1 MITTASYLRG
11 LSHLVLK
18 FTTPEQGEG
27 ESFVNSPYTTGSGK
41 STKKPGPGLRRAM
54 PLPDTMFC
62 AQQIHIPPELP
73 DILKQFTKAAIRT
86 QPADVLQ
93 WSAGYFS
100 ALSRGDPL
108 PVKDRI
114 EMPVATQKTDTGLT
128 QGLLKVLHKQCS
140 HEQYVEL
147 AHLEQKWKNLCLP
160 VENFRTLLQLDP
172 CENKIEWIKF
182 LALGCSMLGGSLNTS
197 MKHLCEIL
205 TTDPEGGPARI
216 PFETFSYIY
225 RYLSKMDSDV
235 PEGDTESYLATLK
248 DTVDSR
254 KNGMI
259 GLPDF
264 FILTRKV

>member
-1 MITTASYLRG
+1 
-11 LSHLVLK
+11 
-18 FTTPEQGEG
+18 
-27 ESFVNSPYTTGSGK
+27 
-41 STKKPGPGLRRAM
+41 M

-100 ALSRGDPL
+100 ALSSGDPL

-114 EMPVATQKTDTGLT
+114 EMPVATQKTDTGL
-128 QGLLKVLHKQCS
+128 
-140 HEQYVEL
+140 
-147 AHLEQKWKNLCLP
+147 EQKWGKLCLP
-160 VENFRTLLQLDP
+160 VEKFRALLQLDP
-172 CENKIEWIKF
+172 CEHEIEWIKF
-182 LALGCSMLGGSLNTS
+182 LALGCSMLGGSLSTA

-216 PFETFSYIY
+216 PFETFAYVY
-225 RYLSKMDSDV
+225 RYLSRLD
-235 PEGDTESYLATLK
+235 PEISVAETEVYLSSLK
-248 DTVDSR
+248 DSVESR

-259 GLPDF
+259 GLSDF
-264 FILTRKV
+264 FVLRRKM

>member
-1 MITTASYLRG
+1 
-11 LSHLVLK
+11 
-18 FTTPEQGEG
+18 
-27 ESFVNSPYTTGSGK
+27 
-41 STKKPGPGLRRAM
+41 M

-128 QGLLKVLHKQCS
+128 QGLLRVLHKQCS
-140 HEQYVEL
+140 HRQYVDL
-147 AHLEQKWKNLCLP
+147 ADLEQKWGKLCLP
-160 VENFRTLLQLDP
+160 IEKFRALLQLDP
-172 CENKIEWIKF
+172 CEHEMEWMKF
-182 LALGCSMLGGSLNTS
+182 LALGCSMLGGSLSTA

-216 PFETFSYIY
+216 PFETFAYVY
-225 RYLSKMDSDV
+225 RYLSRLDPAISVAETDV
-235 PEGDTESYLATLK
+235 YLSSLK
-248 DTVDSR
+248 DSIESR

-259 GLPDF
+259 GLSDF
-264 FILTRKV
+264 FVLRRKM

>member
-1 MITTASYLRG
+1 
-11 LSHLVLK
+11 
-18 FTTPEQGEG
+18 
-27 ESFVNSPYTTGSGK
+27 
-41 STKKPGPGLRRAM
+41 M

-140 HEQYVEL
+140 HQQYVDL
-147 AHLEQKWKNLCLP
+147 ADLEQKWKNLCLP
-160 VENFRTLLQLDP
+160 IEKFRAIVDLDP
-172 CENKIEWIKF
+172 CEDKMEWMKF
-182 LALGCSMLGGSLNTS
+182 LALGCSTLGGSINTA
-197 MKHLCEIL
+197 MKHICEIL
-205 TTDPEGGPARI
+205 TADPEGGPARV
-216 PFETFSYIY
+216 PFETFSCVY
-225 RYLSKMDSDV
+225 RYLSKLEGTV
-235 PEGDTESYLATLK
+235 PPAEMESYLATLK
-248 DTVDSR
+248 ETVDKR

-259 GLPDF
+259 ALSDF
-264 FILTRKV
+264 FITKRKV

>member
-1 MITTASYLRG
+1 
-11 LSHLVLK
+11 
-18 FTTPEQGEG
+18 
-27 ESFVNSPYTTGSGK
+27 
-41 STKKPGPGLRRAM
+41 M

-140 HEQYVEL
+140 HKEYVEL
-147 AHLEQKWKNLCLP
+147 ADLEQKWKNLCLP
-160 VENFRTLLQLDP
+160 GEKFRAVLELDP
-172 CENKIEWIKF
+172 CKNKIEWIKF
-182 LALGCSMLGGSLNTS
+182 LALGCSMLGGSLTTA

-205 TTDPEGGPARI
+205 TSDPEGGAACI
-216 PFETFSYIY
+216 PFETFSYVY
-225 RYLSKMDSDV
+225 RYLSGLDSDI
-235 PEGDTESYLATLK
+235 PASDTETYLASLK
-248 DTVDSR
+248 ENVDSK

-259 GLPDF
+259 GLSDF
-264 FILTRKV
+264 FVLQRKI

>member
-1 MITTASYLRG
+1 
-11 LSHLVLK
+11 
-18 FTTPEQGEG
+18 
-27 ESFVNSPYTTGSGK
+27 
-41 STKKPGPGLRRAM
+41 M

-140 HEQYVEL
+140 HKQYVEL
-147 AHLEQKWKNLCLP
+147 ADLEQKWKNLCLP
-160 VENFRTLLQLDP
+160 IEKFRALLQLDS
-172 CENKIEWIKF
+172 CEKRIEWIKF
-182 LALGCSMLGGSLNTS
+182 LALGCSMLGGSLTTA

-205 TTDPEGGPARI
+205 TADPEGGPARI
-216 PFETFSYIY
+216 PFETFAYVYHYLASLDPDFSPSEVDT
-225 RYLSKMDSDV
+225 YLS
-235 PEGDTESYLATLK
+235 TLK
-248 DTVDSR
+248 GSTDAR
-254 KNGMI
+254 KSGMI
-259 GLPDF
+259 GLSDF
-264 FILTRKV
+264 FFGKRSI

>member
-1 MITTASYLRG
+1 
-11 LSHLVLK
+11 
-18 FTTPEQGEG
+18 
-27 ESFVNSPYTTGSGK
+27 
-41 STKKPGPGLRRAM
+41 M
-54 PLPDTMFC
+54 PLPETMFC

-86 QPADVLQ
+86 QPGDVLQ

-114 EMPVATQKTDTGLT
+114 EMPMATQKTDTGLT

-140 HEQYVEL
+140 DKQYVEL
-147 AHLEQKWKNLCLP
+147 ADLEQKWKNLCLP
-160 VENFRTLLQLDP
+160 IENFRALLQLDP

-182 LALGCSMLGGSLNTS
+182 LALGCSMLAGSLNTA

-205 TTDPEGGPARI
+205 TADPEGGPARI
-216 PFETFSYIY
+216 PFETFAYVY
-225 RYLSKMDSDV
+225 RYLSKLDADSSAV
-235 PEGDTESYLATLK
+235 ETESYLANLK
-248 DTVDSR
+248 GSVESS

-259 GLPDF
+259 GLSDF
-264 FILTRKV
+264 FILKGKFQKTYEKKTEKTEASNTERNTFEC

>member
-1 MITTASYLRG
+1 
-11 LSHLVLK
+11 
-18 FTTPEQGEG
+18 
-27 ESFVNSPYTTGSGK
+27 
-41 STKKPGPGLRRAM
+41 M

-86 QPADVLQ
+86 QPVDVLQ

-140 HEQYVEL
+140 HKQYVEL
-147 AHLEQKWKNLCLP
+147 SDLEKKWKNLCLP
-160 VENFRTLLQLDP
+160 VEKFRALLELDP
-172 CENKIEWIKF
+172 CEDKIEWIKF
-182 LALGCSMLGGSLNTS
+182 LALGCSSLGGTLNTT
-197 MKHLCEIL
+197 MKNVCEIL
-205 TTDPEGGPARI
+205 TADPEGGPAQI
-216 PFETFSYIY
+216 PFDTFSYIY
-225 RYLSKMDSDV
+225 QYLTSLD
-235 PEGDTESYLATLK
+235 PELPASETETYLATLREK
-248 DTVDSR
+248 SESR

-259 GLPDF
+259 GLSDF
-264 FILTRKV
+264 FVAKKTV

>member
-1 MITTASYLRG
+1 
-11 LSHLVLK
+11 
-18 FTTPEQGEG
+18 
-27 ESFVNSPYTTGSGK
+27 
-41 STKKPGPGLRRAM
+41 M

-114 EMPVATQKTDTGLT
+114 EMPMATQKTDTGLT

-140 HEQYVEL
+140 HKEYVEL
-147 AHLEQKWKNLCLP
+147 ADLEQKWKNLCLP
-160 VENFRTLLQLDP
+160 VEKFRALLQLDP
-172 CENKIEWIKF
+172 CENKIEGIKF
-182 LALGCSMLGGSLNTS
+182 LALGCSMLGGSLNTA

-205 TTDPEGGPARI
+205 TADPEGGPARI
-216 PFETFSYIY
+216 PFETFSYVY
-225 RYLSKMDSDV
+225 RYLSGLDSDI
-235 PEGDTESYLATLK
+235 PASDTESYLSSLR
-248 DTVDSR
+248 DSVVSR

-259 GLPDF
+259 GLSDF
-264 FILTRKV
+264 LRPKEENLENLEKKTQKT